1 MRRFLIIPSS
11 FTFRG
16 LAEEDYVS
24 LIWTTFAEFPGTI
37 LAMLLIDRVGRKK
50 TLAIQAFVFSITTL
64 MVIECNLSKVML
76 VVVLF
81 AARGTTAGLFQ
92 VKHSRETKSNISDF
106 NIRMIVFCLPFF
118 RLCTCTPLRS
128 TLLAFAR

>member
-1 MRRFLIIPSS
+1 MCYVSPR
-11 FTFRG
+11 RG

-37 LAMLLIDRVGRKK
+37 LAMFLIDRVGRKK
-50 TLAIQAFVFSITTL
+50 TLAIQAFVFSVTTL
-64 MVIECNLSKVML
+64 MVMECALSKQLL

-92 VKHSRETKSNISDF
+92 VGSPYN
-106 NIRMIVFCLPFF
+106 
-118 RLCTCTPLRS
+118 
-128 TLLAFAR
+128 